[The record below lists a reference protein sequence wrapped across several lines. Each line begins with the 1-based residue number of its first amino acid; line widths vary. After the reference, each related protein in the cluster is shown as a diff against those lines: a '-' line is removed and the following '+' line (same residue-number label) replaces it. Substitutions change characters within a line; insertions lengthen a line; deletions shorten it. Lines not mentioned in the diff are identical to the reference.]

1 MNGDDTKNMI
11 LAIALCLGILF
22 AFQYF
27 FPTTPA
33 ETAQKTT
40 TTTATKQNRPVDLP
54 DQPTKSAEK
63 IKPRTVAKRIQ
74 IKTNKLS
81 GSVSTLGARI
91 DDLILTQ
98 YKETDDPDAKP
109 VRLLSPS
116 HSEQPYY
123 AESGWTSIES
133 EKDDLPTAESE
144 WWTEDTLLT
153 PEAPITLRY
162 INKNKVI
169 FEKTISVDEN
179 YVFTIV
185 DRVRNPKE
193 SSALNLYNYG
203 LLIRAGTP
211 PVSSFFISYEGPLG
225 YLDGKK
231 HQNDYEDLIKEKK
244 ISYTTQ
250 SGWLGYSDKYWLGA
264 LIPDQN
270 VEIKTN
276 MIGSDKKDQKRYQLD
291 YVMPL
296 QTIMPGETHETT
308 SHFYAGPK
316 RLDLLDA
323 YEKTLNIPHFDLAVD
338 FGWFYFITKP
348 IFYILIF
355 FHNYVGNYGLAI
367 ILLTIAMNILFFPL
381 ARSSY
386 RSMAK
391 MKALQPEIQKLKE
404 LYPDDKMKQ
413 QQEMMALFKK
423 HKTNPASGCL
433 PQLIKAPVFFALY
446 KVIFISI
453 EMRHAPF
460 FGWIHDLS
468 AADPTN
474 IFTLFGLISWN
485 PPSFMHFG
493 LLPILM
499 GGTMFLQQ
507 RLNPQP
513 MDDNQKMIFT
523 LMPIMFT
530 FFMAGFPAG
539 VLLYWTCSNILGMAQ
554 QSYFLQTAPKGVPKP
569 VKKSNKK
576 SKA

>member
-1 MNGDDTKNMI
+1 MNSDDNKNLF
-11 LAIALCLGILF
+11 LAIVLCLGILF
-22 AFQYF
+22 VFQYF
-27 FPTTPA
+27 FPSTSVEAPK
-33 ETAQKTT
+33 EPTT
-40 TTTATKQNRPVDLP
+40 TQTQSSSQSPVDLP
-54 DQPTKSAEK
+54 DQPQQPAKEVSTPKAF
-63 IKPRTVAKRIQ
+63 AKRIE
-74 IKTNKLS
+74 IKTAKLS
-81 GSVSTLGARI
+81 GFLTTHGGRI
-91 DDLILTQ
+91 DDLILTH
-98 YKETDDPDAKP
+98 YKETNQPDSKP
-109 VRLLSPS
+109 IRILSPA
-116 HSEQPYY
+116 HSSQPYY
-123 AESGWTSIES
+123 AEFGWTSAQADL
-133 EKDDLPTAESE
+133 DDLPTADTN
-144 WWTEDTLLT
+144 WHTEDTRLT
-153 PEAPITLRY
+153 PEAPITLSWT
-162 INKNKVI
+162 NKNGVA
-169 FEKTISVDEN
+169 FEKVISVDEN

-185 DRVRNPKE
+185 ERVKNTSTTP
-193 SSALNLYNYG
+193 LNLYNYG
-203 LLIRAGTP
+203 LLIRSGTP

-231 HQNDYEDLIKEKK
+231 HQNDYKDLIKEKK

-270 VEIKTN
+270 VVIKAN
-276 MIGSDKKDQKRYQLD
+276 MIGSEKNNQNRYQLD
-291 YVMPL
+291 YVLPL
-296 QTIMPGETHETT
+296 QTVAPGQTHETT
-308 SHFYAGPK
+308 NHFYAGPK
-316 RLDLLDA
+316 KLGLLDA

-348 IFYILIF
+348 IFYILTF
-355 FHNYVGNYGLAI
+355 FHNWVGDFGIAI
-367 ILLTIAMNILFFPL
+367 ILLTIAMNVLFFPL

-468 AADPTN
+468 DADPTN
-474 IFTLFGLISWN
+474 IFTLFGLISWD

-493 LLPILM
+493 LLPLLM

-513 MDDNQKMIFT
+513 MDDNQKVIFT
-523 LMPIMFT
+523 LMPVMFT
-530 FFMAGFPAG
+530 FFMAGFPTG
-539 VLLYWTCSNILGMAQ
+539 VLLYWTCTNILGMAQ
-554 QSYFLQTAPKGVPKP
+554 QAYFMRSPDLSKP
-569 VKKSNKK
+569 QKKVRK
-576 SKA
+576 

>member
-1 MNGDDTKNMI
+1 MI

-22 AFQYF
+22 VFQYF
-27 FPTTPA
+27 FPTTPTEA
-33 ETAQKTT
+33 VQETAA
-40 TTTATKQNRPVDLP
+40 TTATTKNRPVDLP
-54 DQPTKSAEK
+54 DQPTKPAEK
-63 IKPRTVAKRIQ
+63 AKLTTVAKRIQ

-81 GSVSTLGARI
+81 GSISTRGARI

-98 YKETDDPDAKP
+98 YKESDDPESKP

-123 AESGWTSIES
+123 TESGWTSIES
-133 EKDDLPTAESE
+133 EQDDLPTAESE
-144 WWTEDTLLT
+144 WLTDDTLLT

-162 INKNKVI
+162 TNKNNVI

-179 YVFTIV
+179 YVFTVV

-276 MIGSDKKDQKRYQLD
+276 MIGSDKKDQKSYQLD

-296 QTIMPGETHETT
+296 QTIMPGDTYETT

-323 YEKTLNIPHFDLAVD
+323 YEKTLNVPHFDLAVD

-391 MKALQPEIQKLKE
+391 MKALQPEIKKLKE

-474 IFTLFGLISWN
+474 IFTLFGLIAWD

-513 MDDNQKMIFT
+513 MDDSQKMIFT

-569 VKKSNKK
+569 VRKSSKK